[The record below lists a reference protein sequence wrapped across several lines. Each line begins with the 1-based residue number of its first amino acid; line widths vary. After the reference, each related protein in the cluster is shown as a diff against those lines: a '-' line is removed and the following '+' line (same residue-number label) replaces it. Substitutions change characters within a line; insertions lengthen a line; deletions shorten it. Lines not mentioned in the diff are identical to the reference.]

1 MSLEECDVTDLG
13 HPQGAMLARRGHT
26 IGKPRSAPGTVSFH
40 TATSH
45 AAVDDSKPDCDDQSD
60 CQGSAPGWNYCT
72 AELPAKGLVDSRL
85 PARPHQQHHVDTR
98 HLQLGQ
104 ALLSIARQR
113 HIKAQ
118 LQDMQRSLEDS
129 YTCTASKDLPNL
141 SGILPFKLAL
151 QSNPGNSRQAEG
163 AQGLPGKPV
172 GTAPCASS
180 WRAAGDSAV
189 SHRQ

>member
-60 CQGSAPGWNYCT
+60 CQGSAPGWNYYT

-98 HLQLGQ
+98 HVQQ
-104 ALLSIARQR
+104 AKICQISVGFCLSSLLCRAT
-113 HIKAQ
+113 
-118 LQDMQRSLEDS
+118 L
-129 YTCTASKDLPNL
+129 
-141 SGILPFKLAL
+141 
-151 QSNPGNSRQAEG
+151 
-163 AQGLPGKPV
+163 
-172 GTAPCASS
+172 GTADKLKGPRGCLESLWALHLVHHP
-180 WRAAGDSAV
+180 GEQQAV
-189 SHRQ
+189 QL